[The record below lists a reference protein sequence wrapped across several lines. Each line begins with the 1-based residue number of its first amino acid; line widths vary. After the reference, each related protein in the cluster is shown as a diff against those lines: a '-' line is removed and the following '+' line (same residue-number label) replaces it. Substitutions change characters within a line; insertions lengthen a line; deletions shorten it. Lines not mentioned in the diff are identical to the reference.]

1 LYASSGLSSAINDD
15 GPDPAHDDNDANCLC
30 DSCDPWVRT
39 LDYQGSFAQP
49 LDLTADTESDDDRRL
64 PALEEANLVANDV
77 DEGNDPDSPGLLEP
91 DSPSFSPSSPVLS
104 RNLEPHIHLP
114 CWHNERCADE
124 ESHYGEIVS
133 VLDDRRGL
141 GAYECVLCCLH
152 WRQRHHALAHFLGSV
167 HHRRLA
173 FLRGQPMVYCVVCNT
188 LPEVYEL
195 HMRSDEHRDHL
206 AALSR
211 YGYSSDC
218 TTRRVITCID
228 GRLRALRVLVP
239 RDPEDVVV

>member
-1 LYASSGLSSAINDD
+1 MVNDD
-15 GPDPAHDDNDANCLC
+15 GPDPAHDCDDTNCLC

-49 LDLTADTESDDDRRL
+49 LDLTADTESEDDSRL
-64 PALEEANLVANDV
+64 PALEDANLVVNDE
-77 DEGNDPDSPGLLEP
+77 DEGNDPDSPGPLDP
-91 DSPSFSPSSPVLS
+91 DSPSFSPSSPVYS
-104 RNLEPHIHLP
+104 RDLVPHLHLP
-114 CWHNERCADE
+114 CWHYERCADE
-124 ESHYGEIVS
+124 ECNYGELVS
-133 VLDDRRGL
+133 VVDDRRGL

-152 WRQRHHALAHFLGSV
+152 WRQRHHAIAHFLGSV

-173 FLRGQPMVYCVVCNT
+173 FLQGQTMVYCVVCNT
-188 LPEVYEL
+188 LPEVYDL

-206 AALSR
+206 AALRR

-228 GRLRALRVLVP
+228 GRLRALRVFVSSDN
-239 RDPEDVVV
+239 DPEDVVVYI